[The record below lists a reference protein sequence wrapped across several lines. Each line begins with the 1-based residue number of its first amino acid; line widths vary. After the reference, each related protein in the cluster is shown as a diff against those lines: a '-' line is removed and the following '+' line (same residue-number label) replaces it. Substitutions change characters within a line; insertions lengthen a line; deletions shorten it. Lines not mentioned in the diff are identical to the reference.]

1 MTFAER
7 LEREE
12 WWDEQESLLNLSDIN
27 MPPDYYTGSKW
38 EWITEIT
45 AYIFRE
51 PETWQD
57 IYRQYL
63 VKAQQQ
69 GNTEHTRLNYYRD
82 EEGYI
87 RREREDETYLQISTT
102 TADVAVLKRV
112 GEWMCVNSIKS
123 VSYTH
128 LDVYKRQLAVGM
140 TFVCLTGGIDLS
152 VGAVMGCAG
161 MYSAYF
167 AQVAMNQPAIVA
179 IGVGVGVGL
188 LIGVF
193 NGVCVAYLKVPA
205 FVGTLGSMSIAKSL
219 TFLLTDSKPIPNLSE
234 SFKFIGG
241 GMIGNV
247 LPIPVIIF
255 AVILLVCF

>member
-51 PETWQD
+51 PETWQG

-112 GEWMCVNSIKS
+112 GE
-123 VSYTH
+123 
-128 LDVYKRQLAVGM
+128 KRNQSDI
-140 TFVCLTGGIDLS
+140 LTE
-152 VGAVMGCAG
+152 
-161 MYSAYF
+161 
-167 AQVAMNQPAIVA
+167 
-179 IGVGVGVGL
+179 
-188 LIGVF
+188 
-193 NGVCVAYLKVPA
+193 YLKQR
-205 FVGTLGSMSIAKSL
+205 
-219 TFLLTDSKPIPNLSE
+219 LLRRANWDISNIIPP
-234 SFKFIGG
+234 KT
-241 GMIGNV
+241 
-247 LPIPVIIF
+247 
-255 AVILLVCF
+255 

>member
-128 LDVYKRQLAVGM
+128 LDVYKRQFLCSKAAAMV
-140 TFVCLTGGIDLS
+140 TGH
-152 VGAVMGCAG
+152 
-161 MYSAYF
+161 
-167 AQVAMNQPAIVA
+167 N
-179 IGVGVGVGL
+179 L
-188 LIGVF
+188 LI
-193 NGVCVAYLKVPA
+193 
-205 FVGTLGSMSIAKSL
+205 
-219 TFLLTDSKPIPNLSE
+219 D
-234 SFKFIGG
+234 GG
-241 GMIGNV
+241 YTIK
-247 LPIPVIIF
+247 
-255 AVILLVCF
+255 

>member
-87 RREREDETYLQISTT
+87 RREREDENTLYCTSLY
-102 TADVAVLKRV
+102 ACA
-112 GEWMCVNSIKS
+112 G
-123 VSYTH
+123 
-128 LDVYKRQLAVGM
+128 
-140 TFVCLTGGIDLS
+140 
-152 VGAVMGCAG
+152 GAV
-161 MYSAYF
+161 
-167 AQVAMNQPAIVA
+167 AICWRSSQRV
-179 IGVGVGVGL
+179 V
-188 LIGVF
+188 
-193 NGVCVAYLKVPA
+193 
-205 FVGTLGSMSIAKSL
+205 
-219 TFLLTDSKPIPNLSE
+219 
-234 SFKFIGG
+234 
-241 GMIGNV
+241 
-247 LPIPVIIF
+247 
-255 AVILLVCF
+255 

>member
-87 RREREDETYLQISTT
+87 RREREDETYLQISWS
-102 TADVAVLKRV
+102 TAR
-112 GEWMCVNSIKS
+112 
-123 VSYTH
+123 
-128 LDVYKRQLAVGM
+128 
-140 TFVCLTGGIDLS
+140 
-152 VGAVMGCAG
+152 
-161 MYSAYF
+161 
-167 AQVAMNQPAIVA
+167 
-179 IGVGVGVGL
+179 
-188 LIGVF
+188 
-193 NGVCVAYLKVPA
+193 
-205 FVGTLGSMSIAKSL
+205 
-219 TFLLTDSKPIPNLSE
+219 
-234 SFKFIGG
+234 
-241 GMIGNV
+241 
-247 LPIPVIIF
+247 
-255 AVILLVCF
+255 